1 MCYNGKCLHCIEVET
16 GSLIWAILNV
26 ILTGLAC
33 MICIGV
39 SIYINVMA
47 QDIHFQEPMNDYT
60 VVAVGVS
67 NLILM
72 VALTF
77 SAIEFMFTMFLLVG
91 VIKKHVGY
99 VKAYFVYGM
108 VKIIIGSFGLIGVFV
123 NISSCPALF
132 VVVLVYVFH
141 CLVLLM
147 VRNTY
152 LKFNEGSIIHQFMH
166 KPLV

>member
-1 MCYNGKCLHCIEVET
+1 MCYKGKCLHCIEVET
-16 GSLIWAILNV
+16 GSLIWAIINV

-33 MICIGV
+33 LLCVGFC
-39 SIYINVMA
+39 IYINVKVKDVHHEETM
-47 QDIHFQEPMNDYT
+47 DTEL
-60 VVAVGVS
+60 AVGVS

-72 VALTF
+72 VAITF
-77 SAIEFMFTMFLLVG
+77 SAIEFIFTMYLLVG

-99 VKAYFVYGM
+99 VKAYFVYGV
-108 VKIIIGSFGLIGVFV
+108 VKLIIGSIALIGVFTNASDYPNFMGIV
-123 NISSCPALF
+123 WFYA
-132 VVVLVYVFH
+132 FH

-152 LKFNEGSIIHQFMH
+152 LKFDEGSIIHQYMH

>member
-1 MCYNGKCLHCIEVET
+1 MCYKGKCLHCIEVET
-16 GSLIWAILNV
+16 GSLIWAIFNV

-33 MICIGV
+33 LICIGV
-39 SIYINVMA
+39 FIYINVMVK
-47 QDIHFQEPMNDYT
+47 DVHFEESMDGYT
-60 VVAVGVS
+60 VLAVGVS

-72 VALTF
+72 VVLAF

-99 VKAYFVYGM
+99 VKAYFVYGV
-108 VKIIIGSFGLIGVFV
+108 VKIIIGSLSLIGVFI
-123 NISSCPALF
+123 NISDYPALF
-132 VVVLVYVFH
+132 AIVLFYVFH

-152 LKFNEGSIIHQFMH
+152 LKFDEGSIIQQYMH